1 LFIKIH
7 DTQLYVVLLTT
18 LIMQQCAVPGG
29 NIINSLNEVVSSEK
43 ILLDSVLFKLNANSK
58 WQVRIALKWCILNR
72 LVWNE
77 LDCGSQQ

>member
-1 LFIKIH
+1 
-7 DTQLYVVLLTT
+7 VVLLTT

-58 WQVRIALKWCILNR
+58 
-72 LVWNE
+72 
-77 LDCGSQQ
+77 